1 MRLPGSAAAS
11 ESLGAY
17 ARGRLAESAFFADLS
32 VCGKH
37 WRTTQRRIPSLTEA
51 ARMEIWEHVTFWD
64 DSISQFLPRGVSSRP
79 E

>member
-51 ARMEIWEHVTFWD
+51 ARMEI
-64 DSISQFLPRGVSSRP
+64 
-79 E
+79 